1 MNWLNPINVKNAP
14 KMTAALAAFFI
25 FAGLVSANAARA
37 EVAADPY
44 LIMEDEP
51 LVEVV
56 EEGQVPAELI
66 EAVIPGGVDGF
77 DFRLNVNNAPT
88 PTPSSCPMP
97 TPSPKASS
105 GPALDKAEL
114 VLDKVINMGRKIW
127 AIVEA
132 NKPVVSFDGNTANA
146 LPQGVTSWDALQ
158 GWEAPSS
165 RLYTF
170 TYRNLF
176 RMNVVKFSF
185 RVLYSHGG
193 SVGGKGR
200 FLANV
205 NVVPAALDV
214 LWGYKFNATAAIT
227 SVLNASKIAGEP
239 IAAAEILVSWKVDT
253 VLKHSR
259 RSVSLYARGDG
270 RFKDLTD
277 GN

>member
-25 FAGLVSANAARA
+25 FMGPISAKAARA

-56 EEGQVPAELI
+56 EEGQVPLELI
-66 EAVIPGGVDGF
+66 EAVTPGGVDGF
-77 DFRLNVNNAPT
+77 DFKRNVNPNPN
-88 PTPSSCPMP
+88 
-97 TPSPKASS
+97 PSPTSTTS
-105 GPALDKAEL
+105 GPTGTSVDKAEL
-114 VLDKVINMGRKIW
+114 VLDKVINMGRKVW

-132 NKPVVSFDGNTANA
+132 NKPVVSFEGNTANA

-158 GWEAPSS
+158 GWAAPSS
-165 RLYTF
+165 RLYTY
-170 TYRNLF
+170 TYKNGF

-185 RVLYSHGG
+185 RVLYTHGG
-193 SVGGKGR
+193 SVNGKGR
-200 FLANV
+200 YLANV
-205 NVVPAALDV
+205 NVVPASLDV
-214 LWGYKFNATAAIT
+214 LWGYKFNASAAVP
-227 SVLNASKIAGEP
+227 SVLNASRVAGEP
-239 IAAAEILVSWKVDT
+239 IAAAEILVSWKVET

-270 RFKDLTD
+270 VFKDLTN